1 MVAATHQIQE
11 GRIWEERWPRMSAQ
25 AQPSTSTTTYL
36 KPLVVSSV
44 TTGFYGIA
52 SGSLPPVISAPLCFT
67 AKSRSPRSAP
77 RSPFGACPSALG
89 LPHRPAGL
97 SSTLLGEDADRGVVL
112 RRWGAWISSNFGL
125 PSISGPCSGGVAV
138 GLLEALAAFFG
149 RCRSAGPT
157 GGGVRGL
164 GEAQGGSLG
173 RGAGRARRSPPY
185 HCQLPA
191 ASY

>member
-1 MVAATHQIQE
+1 MQDKST
-11 GRIWEERWPRMSAQ
+11 
-25 AQPSTSTTTYL
+25 PSNTKYL

-44 TTGFYGIA
+44 TTSRNTIA

-67 AKSRSPRSAP
+67 AKSRSPRSA
-77 RSPFGACPSALG
+77 RRTPFGACPSALG

-138 GLLEALAAFFG
+138 GLLG
-149 RCRSAGPT
+149 
-157 GGGVRGL
+157 GL
-164 GEAQGGSLG
+164 GGFFWAVPVG
-173 RGAGRARRSPPY
+173 GAGWGG
-185 HCQLPA
+185 C
-191 ASY
+191 

>member
-1 MVAATHQIQE
+1 MQDKST
-11 GRIWEERWPRMSAQ
+11 
-25 AQPSTSTTTYL
+25 PSNTKYL

-138 GLLEALAAFFG
+138 GLLGGQISFSTG
-149 RCRSAGPT
+149 R
-157 GGGVRGL
+157 GGGGPV
-164 GEAQGGSLG
+164 
-173 RGAGRARRSPPY
+173 
-185 HCQLPA
+185 
-191 ASY
+191 